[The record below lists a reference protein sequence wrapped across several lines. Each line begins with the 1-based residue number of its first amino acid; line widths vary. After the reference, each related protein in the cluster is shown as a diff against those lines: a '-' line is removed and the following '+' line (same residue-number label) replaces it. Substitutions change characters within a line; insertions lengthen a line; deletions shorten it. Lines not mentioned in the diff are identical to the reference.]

1 MEPGAQVRRGPPRFL
16 RAFPGPPPPLS
27 SQPLSLPG
35 TFPPPPLTA
44 SPRRRLLIED
54 LEARIALM
62 PLLQAEA
69 DRRYGGG
76 GAGFGP
82 GGGARL

>member
-1 MEPGAQVRRGPPRFL
+1 MRRGPPRFL

-27 SQPLSLPG
+27 SSAPFP
-35 TFPPPPLTA
+35 TRDIPPPPLTA

>member
-1 MEPGAQVRRGPPRFL
+1 MRRGLPCFL
-16 RAFPGPPPPLS
+16 RAFPGPPPLS
-27 SQPLSLPG
+27 PRQPLSLPG